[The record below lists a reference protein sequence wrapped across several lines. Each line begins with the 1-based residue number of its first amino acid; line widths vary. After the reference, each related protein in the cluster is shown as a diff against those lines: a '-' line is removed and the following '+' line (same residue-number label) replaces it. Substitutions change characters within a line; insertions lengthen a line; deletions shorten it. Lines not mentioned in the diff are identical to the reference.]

1 MSSIEEVDLKALIKK
16 CVEED
21 RAAQKQ
27 LYMRYYS
34 YGMGICLRYV
44 KDEAEGI
51 SCLNDSFLKV
61 FDNIEKFDP
70 NRDFKP
76 WLKTI
81 LINTLLNHLRKINKL
96 SSNVDLNKASGI
108 GYKEEIIS
116 NIQYADLLKIVQQLS
131 SNYRTVFNMYV
142 LDGYNHEEI
151 ADRLNI
157 NVSTSRS
164 NLTRAK
170 ARLRQLLGHITTME
184 YEK

>member
-44 KDEAEGI
+44 KDNSEAI

-61 FDNIEKFDP
+61 FDNMEKFDLT
-70 NRDFKP
+70 RDFKP

-81 LINTLLNHLRKINKL
+81 LINTLLNHLRKNDKL
-96 SSNVDLNKASGI
+96 SKNVDLDKALEI
-108 GYKEEIIS
+108 GLNEEIIS
-116 NIQYADLLKIVQQLS
+116 NIQYTDLLKLVQQLS
-131 SNYRTVFNMYV
+131 NNYRTVFNMYV
-142 LDGYNHEEI
+142 IDGYNHEEI
-151 ADRLNI
+151 ANRLNI

-170 ARLRQLLGHITTME
+170 VRLRQLLGQLSTME